1 MVIVSIVVPH
11 VYDLNSTSTYPTIF
25 IYLYISEDVLDFHKK
40 YDIFFGKFETFF

>member
-25 IYLYISEDVLDFHKK
+25 IYISEDVLDFHKK
-40 YDIFFGKFETFF
+40 YDIFFGKFEKFF